1 MMFSGFYLLVVF
13 SIVFLIVFKIKL
25 HITIKAIFLNLQT
38 LITHKE
44 INESKFKKENKKYNW
59 TEEKK

>member
-25 HITIKAIFLNLQT
+25 HITIKAIFLKLQT

>member
-25 HITIKAIFLNLQT
+25 QITIKAIFLKLQT

>member
-25 HITIKAIFLNLQT
+25 QITIKTIFLKLQT